1 MNIIKKDSG
10 VSLIELVIVVA
21 IIGILALVGIP
32 QYGQFIA
39 KGKVRRAADELL
51 QNMRLTR
58 TMAIKENGA
67 YLITFDAAANN
78 YRIGFDGN
86 GDGDLLDNNGANKD
100 GYERD
105 VNGNPVL
112 PVKVFNLQTEYGNE
126 IVVGSANFSTNP
138 PNGPNGVAIS
148 DALSFQL
155 LPDGSINA
163 NGQPLAA
170 RVYFQHSGQDRGY
183 TFCVELANSAGTINL
198 FMWDGSA
205 DPNQV
210 NETEWPELR

>member
-10 VSLIELVIVVA
+10 FSLIELVIVVT
-21 IIGILALVGIP
+21 IIGILAIIGIP

-39 KGKVRRAADELL
+39 KSKARRAADELL

-86 GDGDLLDNNGANKD
+86 GDGDLLDNVD

-105 VNGNPVL
+105 INGNPVL
-112 PVKVFNLQTEYGNE
+112 PVKVFNLRTEYGNE
-126 IVVGSANFSTNP
+126 IVVGSANFTTNP
-138 PNGPNGVAIS
+138 PNDPNGVAINNT
-148 DALSFQL
+148 LSFQM
-155 LPDGSINA
+155 LPDGSMNA
-163 NGQPLAA
+163 NGQALPAQ
-170 RVYFQHSGQDRGY
+170 VYFQHSGQDRGY

-198 FMWDGSA
+198 FMWDGDA
-205 DPNQV
+205 AHTG
-210 NETEWPELR
+210 ETGWPELR